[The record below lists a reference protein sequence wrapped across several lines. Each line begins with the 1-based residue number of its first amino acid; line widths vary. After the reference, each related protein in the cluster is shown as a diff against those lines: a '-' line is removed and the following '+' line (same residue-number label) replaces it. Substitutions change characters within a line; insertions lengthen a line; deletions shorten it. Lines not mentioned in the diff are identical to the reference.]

1 LMMEKTKHASESG
14 PVVLAVDDDP
24 AVLRVIEALLTR
36 NGYMVKTASTGAE
49 ALKILSQIVPAVLI
63 LDVMMPEISGYD
75 LCYLVKSEER
85 LKKTPVIFLTARG
98 APQDFKTG
106 QDVGA
111 VVYMVKPF
119 QPDRLL
125 QVIQMVS
132 PHVA

>member
-1 LMMEKTKHASESG
+1 MMEKAKQASESG

-125 QVIQMVS
+125 QVIQMVA
-132 PHVA
+132 PHPA

>member
-1 LMMEKTKHASESG
+1 MVEKAKQASESG

-111 VVYMVKPF
+111 VRYMVKPF

-125 QVIQMVS
+125 PVIQMVS
-132 PHVA
+132 PHPA